1 MTMDALTD
9 QEELSIQ
16 VLVAHA
22 PTNDMWRLPI
32 HAVDRALGL
41 TTEESKRMVMDL
53 FRRGHIVP
61 RSEASDP
68 KDHGD
73 STCKWCW
80 KRGQVPE
87 DCSVISQPNDI
98 VVTRSGDDPKRD
110 W

>member
-9 QEELSIQ
+9 QEELAIQ

-61 RSEASDP
+61 RSEESNL

-73 STCKWCW
+73 SACTWSWERVNVAK
-80 KRGQVPE
+80 
-87 DCSVISQPNDI
+87 D
-98 VVTRSGDDPKRD
+98 
-110 W
+110 